1 MWRFG
6 ERKGKTEML
15 KLKYNLKWK
24 SSTVKF
30 LGRSFSLRLL
40 VLKKTYL
47 DFSHIQGKKHWL
59 IKFDS
64 SRQIY
69 VKDLSYAL
77 SVKINLY
84 YF

>member
-1 MWRFG
+1 MEIWRAEGKDRNVKIKIQSQKEVFNCKVL
-6 ERKGKTEML
+6 RKIIF
-15 KLKYNLKWK
+15 
-24 SSTVKF
+24 SSSSCF
-30 LGRSFSLRLL
+30 E
-40 VLKKTYL
+40 KTYL

-64 SRQIY
+64 SRKIY

>member
-1 MWRFG
+1 MEIWRAEGKDRNVKIKIQSQKEVFNCKVL
-6 ERKGKTEML
+6 RKIIF
-15 KLKYNLKWK
+15 
-24 SSTVKF
+24 S
-30 LGRSFSLRLL
+30 SFSCFE
-40 VLKKTYL
+40 KTYL

-64 SRQIY
+64 SRKIY